1 MSGARGASGATLAG
15 EEEQS
20 VGLLRLEAQRHA
32 IGQAHD
38 VIAGHSVRDVITPVE
53 RRFLGAQLC
62 DAKVN
67 FEKQFSDK
75 ITDAP
80 RGTVNWGR

>member
-1 MSGARGASGATLAG
+1 MGLTG

-20 VGLLRLEAQRHA
+20 VALLRLEAQRDA
-32 IGQAHD
+32 IGQADD
-38 VIAGHSVRDVITPVE
+38 VITGHSVRDVITSVK
-53 RRFLGAQLC
+53 RRFLDAQFC

-80 RGTVNWGR
+80 RGTVDWGR